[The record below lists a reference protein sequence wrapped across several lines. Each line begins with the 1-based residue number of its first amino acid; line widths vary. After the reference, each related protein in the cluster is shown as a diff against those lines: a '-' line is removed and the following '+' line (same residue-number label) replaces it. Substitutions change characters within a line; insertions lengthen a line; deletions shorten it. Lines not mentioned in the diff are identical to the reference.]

1 MPITICKGVTE
12 YRVRLTPVVP
22 HSTLPVMGRFL
33 ARGGG
38 DGVFSSLS
46 HSQYRALWT
55 AQALS
60 AIANWTVLTGRS
72 WVAFDLRGQSGTVG
86 LVVFASMVP
95 YLFVTPIGGVLAD
108 RFDRRMMMIATMV
121 ISLATAVALAWM
133 AFAGMTDA
141 WLLVLLS
148 FVNGA
153 ARAVEIPTGQS
164 MVPAMVPERDLLNAV
179 ALGSLATH
187 GSRLVGPL
195 LAAPLLD
202 MGGAVGAF
210 ALASGLY
217 LIAVVSALRVKPVVQ
232 DRTRT
237 IGTGA
242 QFAEGVRYATTDRV
256 VLMLIAL
263 VFFHCG
269 LVMAYDAVLPVM
281 AQDVLGS
288 GGTAYSYL
296 VMMIGAGSLVGTF
309 ALAGMSPTLH
319 RGRLLLA
326 VGVFS
331 GATLL
336 LLAFARGWP
345 MALVAAALVGGS
357 QAMFMALTNTF
368 LQLITPD
375 RVRGRVLALFL
386 MAGGGVMAFANLAT
400 GNLADAYGVLPV
412 LAIPAALFI
421 AVVVISTFGASL
433 RGVYGRRTAP
443 SAAH

>member
-1 MPITICKGVTE
+1 
-12 YRVRLTPVVP
+12 
-22 HSTLPVMGRFL
+22 MGR
-33 ARGGG
+33 AVAHGG
-38 DGVFSSLS
+38 DGVFSSLR
-46 HSQYRALWT
+46 HQQYRALWT

-60 AIANWTVLTGRS
+60 SIANWTVLTGRS
-72 WVAFDLRGQSGTVG
+72 WVAYQLYGQSGTVG

-108 RFDRRMMMIATMV
+108 RFDRRQMMLVTMV
-121 ISLATAVALAWM
+121 ISLGTAVGLAWM
-133 AFAGMTDA
+133 ALAGMQAA
-141 WLLVLLS
+141 WLLVVLS

-153 ARAVEIPTGQS
+153 ARAVEIPAGQS
-164 MVPAMVPERDLLNAV
+164 MVPGMVPERDLLNAV
-179 ALGSLATH
+179 ALGGLATH

-202 MGGAVGAF
+202 VGGAAGAF
-210 ALASGLY
+210 MLACGMY
-217 LIAVVSALRVKPVVQ
+217 LVAVINVLRVRSVVQ
-232 DRTRT
+232 GRGRTV
-237 IGTGA
+237 GTGA
-242 QFAEGVRYATTDRV
+242 QFAEGVRYAATDRV
-256 VLMLIAL
+256 VFMLITL

-269 LVMAYDAVLPVM
+269 LVMAYDAVLPVL

-326 VGVFS
+326 VGVGS

-336 LLAFARGWP
+336 LLAFASGWP
-345 MALVAAALVGGS
+345 MALIAAALVGGS

-375 RVRGRVLALFL
+375 WVRGRVLALFL
-386 MAGGGVMAFANLAT
+386 MAGGGVMAFANLAS
-400 GNLADAYGVLPV
+400 GNLADAYGVMPV
-412 LAIPAALFI
+412 LAIPSALFI
-421 AVVVISTFGASL
+421 VLVIVSTFGASL
-433 RGVYGRRTAP
+433 RGVYGQRAAP
-443 SAAH
+443 SAVH